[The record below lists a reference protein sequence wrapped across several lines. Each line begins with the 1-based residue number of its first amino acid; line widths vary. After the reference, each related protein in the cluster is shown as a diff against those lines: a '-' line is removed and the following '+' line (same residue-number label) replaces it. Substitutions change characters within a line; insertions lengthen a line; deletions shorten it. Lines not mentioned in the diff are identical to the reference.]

1 MLGAP
6 QLTQA
11 RKVTVDGSTVTIER
25 VTDTGYEKVEGS
37 TPAVISVVEKINDP
51 RYPSFKGIMAAKSK
65 PIEVKSLADIGL
77 DAGEVG
83 LANAGPQVASF
94 ENAPPR
100 EAGQTVKDEGDG
112 GAKIADF
119 LAVQEAHLRGLSYTW
134 QRYWFSSTRSTARSR
149 RPPSNCSPR
158 PASSASRARSSSA
171 RPAPPAPL
179 KDQLAEY
186 GAAKVYVAE
195 SDDIA
200 GYSVAPKAEALA
212 AVVEQA
218 SPAAVLI
225 SSSAENKEIAAR
237 LALKLE
243 GGLLYDAVGIDGDG
257 NATQQIFGA
266 AITVTVEGHQGHRR
280 SSRSGRTRSPRSR
293 PPARPRRSP
302 SRSPSPTPA
311 RRAKIVDTVVEEK
324 GSRPQLSDA
333 SVVVSGGR
341 GIGNADNFAIIEKL
355 ADTLGAAVGA
365 SRAVVD
371 AGWVPHTMQ
380 VGQTGVTVSP
390 QLYIA
395 VGISG
400 AIQHRAGMQTS
411 KTIVAINK
419 DPEAPIF
426 ELADFGVVGDL
437 FQVAPQLTEEITKRK
452 GYATYR
458 AASLGRMRCVLGGR
472 LEGDCS

>member
-1 MLGAP
+1 MSEVLVLVDSLDGKVKKPTLELLTAARQLGEPSAVVVGAP
-6 QLTQA
+6 GT
-11 RKVTVDGSTVTIER
+11 
-25 VTDTGYEKVEGS
+25 
-37 TPAVISVVEKINDP
+37 
-51 RYPSFKGIMAAKSK
+51 AA
-65 PIEVKSLADIGL
+65 G
-77 DAGEVG
+77 
-83 LANAGPQVASF
+83 
-94 ENAPPR
+94 
-100 EAGQTVKDEGDG
+100 
-112 GAKIADF
+112 
-119 LAVQEAHLRGLSYTW
+119 
-134 QRYWFSSTRSTARSR
+134 
-149 RPPSNCSPR
+149 
-158 PASSASRARSSSA
+158 
-171 RPAPPAPL
+171 L

-195 SDDIA
+195 SDEIA
-200 GYSVAPKAEALA
+200 GFSVAPKAQALA

-225 SSSAENKEIAAR
+225 SSSGENKEIAAR
-237 LALKLE
+237 LALKIE
-243 GGLLYDAVGIDGDG
+243 SGLLYDAVGFDGDA
-257 NATQQIFGA
+257 NVTQSIFGA
-266 AITVTVEGHQGHRR
+266 AITVQSKVSKGTPIITV
-280 SSRSGRTRSPRSR
+280 R
-293 PPARPRRSP
+293 PNSFAPEASTGAGEEVAVLV
-302 SRSPSPTPA
+302 SLSDA
-311 RRAKIVDTVVEEK
+311 DKAAKIVDTVVEEK

-341 GIGNADNFAIIEKL
+341 GIGNADNFSVIENL

-437 FQVAPQLTEEITKRK
+437 FQVAPQLADEITKRK
-452 GYATYR
+452 G
-458 AASLGRMRCVLGGR
+458 
-472 LEGDCS
+472 

>member
-1 MLGAP
+1 MAEVLVLVDSVDGTVKKPTLELLTAARQLGEPAAVVVGAP
-6 QLTQA
+6 GT
-11 RKVTVDGSTVTIER
+11 
-25 VTDTGYEKVEGS
+25 
-37 TPAVISVVEKINDP
+37 
-51 RYPSFKGIMAAKSK
+51 
-65 PIEVKSLADIGL
+65 
-77 DAGEVG
+77 
-83 LANAGPQVASF
+83 AS
-94 ENAPPR
+94 
-100 EAGQTVKDEGDG
+100 G
-112 GAKIADF
+112 
-119 LAVQEAHLRGLSYTW
+119 
-134 QRYWFSSTRSTARSR
+134 
-149 RPPSNCSPR
+149 
-158 PASSASRARSSSA
+158 
-171 RPAPPAPL
+171 L

-195 SDDIA
+195 SDDVA

-212 AVVEQA
+212 AVAAQA
-218 SPAAVLI
+218 SPAAVLV
-225 SSSAENKEIAAR
+225 SSTAENKEIAAR

-243 GGLLYDAVGIDGDG
+243 SGLLYDAVGFDADG
-257 NATQQIFGA
+257 NVTQQIFGA
-266 AITVTVEGHQGHRR
+266 SITVTSKVTKGTPVITVRPNSFAPEAV
-280 SSRSGRTRSPRSR
+280 SGTAEEVPVSVTVSD
-293 PPARPRRSP
+293 A
-302 SRSPSPTPA
+302 A
-311 RRAKIVDTVVEEK
+311 KGAKIVDSVVEEK

-341 GIGNADNFAIIEKL
+341 GIGNADNFNIIEKL
-355 ADTLGAAVGA
+355 ADSLGAAVGA

-437 FQVAPQLTEEITKRK
+437 FQVAPQLTDEINKRR
-452 GYATYR
+452 G
-458 AASLGRMRCVLGGR
+458 
-472 LEGDCS
+472 